1 MHETKNQLRVIAAL
15 LVVVLSLAVGLVFYQ
30 PTAISA
36 SAGDD
41 SITGEGENGDQAAAH
56 QRLREATVSLDP
68 SFAFSQ
74 TIGGSGDEQLVDV
87 FFHGERLY
95 IFGNTTSGDYDF
107 DRSGAFV
114 AITDAYGKTLDFV
127 SYEGRLVAVTL
138 YEGGF
143 LLAIDQS
150 SAPIA
155 LAIDYDGNQL
165 KSYALPTVRAE
176 VALDVKYVDG
186 GYLFVTSMIQG
197 ITDFTK
203 LKLTLL
209 TPSLEFKSSVVT
221 DEVYSLEYVD
231 TLDIMGSYKLVA
243 NALSSLRNM
252 LCTGTWGEKL
262 AHYPHEN
269 SYTVASFWVTEDIY
283 YLATSV
289 DKTMLIT
296 ESGDTITL
304 TGAATHYAIS
314 GDDRYIYV
322 SAGSEFFCFD
332 GSNISFS
339 ASYGETS
346 FWQDNDYVHSVSTLG
361 SKMSVRSFLAGSK
374 VYENTFTYAMTN
386 ARIFTCESGMLVFGN
401 TSTTFGGDD
410 ITLIKI
416 NY

>member
-36 SAGDD
+36 SAGDG
-41 SITGEGENGDQAAAH
+41 SITDEGEGEQPTPH
-56 QRLREATVSLDP
+56 QRVREATVSLDP

-87 FFHGERLY
+87 FYHGERLY
-95 IFGNTTSGDYDF
+95 IFGNTTSVDYDF

-127 SYEGRLVAVTL
+127 SYEGKLVAVTL
-138 YEGGF
+138 YEGGY

-150 SAPIA
+150 STPIA
-155 LAIDYDGNQL
+155 IAIDYDGREK
-165 KSYALPTVRAE
+165 KSLALPTVRAE

-186 GYLFVTSMIQG
+186 GYLFVTSLIQG

-203 LKLTLL
+203 LKLTIL
-209 TPSLEFKSSVVT
+209 TPDLEFKSSVVT
-221 DEVYSLEYVD
+221 DEVYSLDYVD

-262 AHYPHEN
+262 AHFPHEN
-269 SYTVASFWVTEDIY
+269 SYTVSSFWVTDDIY
-283 YLATSV
+283 YLATTV
-289 DKTMLIT
+289 GKTMLIT
-296 ESGDTITL
+296 ESGDVITL
-304 TGAATHYAIS
+304 TGAASHYAIS

-322 SAGSEFFCFD
+322 SAGSEFFCLD
-332 GSNISFS
+332 GSKISFS
-339 ASYGETS
+339 ASYGVTS
-346 FWQDNDYVHSVSTLG
+346 FWKDNGFVHSVSTLG
-361 SKMSVRSFLAGSK
+361 SKMSIRSFLAGSK
-374 VYENTFTYAMTN
+374 VYESTFVCSMTN
-386 ARIFTCESGMLVFGN
+386 AKVFTCEDGMLVLGN
-401 TSTTFGGDD
+401 TSNTFGGDD
-410 ITLIKI
+410 ITFIKI